1 MVRVGMSL
9 YLMLVMAAG
18 PWFCCC
24 SFTRL
29 AGWLLAPLPSTK
41 TSPAAG
47 AHACCRPHPVP
58 DKSSK
63 KPDRP
68 HRPTC
73 PCQERSSTSSALS
86 VLESEIKRG
95 DGERPKLDP
104 SGSHLDLASSALSA
118 IFPAGIIQVP
128 CESAASHFLTAR
140 DMLRAHHVLRC

>member
-29 AGWLLAPLPSTK
+29 AYWLLTPPPPTTK
-41 TSPAAG
+41 TSPAAD

-58 DKSSK
+58 DKSPK

-73 PCQERSSTSSALS
+73 PCQERSSTLSALS
-86 VLESEIKRG
+86 VLESEINR
-95 DGERPKLDP
+95 DGERPTLDP
-104 SGSHLDLASSALSA
+104 SGSHLDLVSSAMIA
-118 IFPAGIIQVP
+118 IF
-128 CESAASHFLTAR
+128 
-140 DMLRAHHVLRC
+140 

>member
-9 YLMLVMAAG
+9 YLMLVMVAG

-29 AGWLLAPLPSTK
+29 AGWLLTPAPPTK
-41 TSPAAG
+41 TSPAAD

-58 DKSSK
+58 DKSPK
-63 KPDRP
+63 KPERP

-73 PCQERSSTSSALS
+73 PCQERSSPPSSLS
-86 VLESEIKRG
+86 LLESELTKHS
-95 DGERPKLDP
+95 ERPKLDP
-104 SGSHLDLASSALSA
+104 SGSHLDLASSTMMA
-118 IFPAGIIQVP
+118 ISPAGIIHVP
-128 CESAASHFLTAR
+128 CETAAPHFLTAR